1 VVDLECP
8 RRAIRQKCSSRNDCI
23 SANCVT
29 VDYMGLTRICLPCGA
44 LYACERGNNLSP
56 CHWVVTIPAHAM
68 TCAECPLLILFPHLA
83 SPWLSTRLHV
93 GHHCGTRNA
102 SFVPGK
108 RETNLGTH

>member
-56 CHWVVTIPAHAM
+56 CHWIVTIPAHAM
-68 TCAECPLLILFPHLA
+68 TCAECPLLILFPIWRRHGSQLGFMLA
-83 SPWLSTRLHV
+83 IIVVHAMHPSCRV
-93 GHHCGTRNA
+93 NA
-102 SFVPGK
+102 
-108 RETNLGTH
+108 RRT